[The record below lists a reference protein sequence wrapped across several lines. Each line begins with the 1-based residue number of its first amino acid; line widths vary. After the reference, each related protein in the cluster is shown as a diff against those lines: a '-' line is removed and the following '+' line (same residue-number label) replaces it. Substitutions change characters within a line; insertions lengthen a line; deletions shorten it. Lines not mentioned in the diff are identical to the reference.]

1 MAELNPFKI
10 AQAQLD
16 EAAKKLGLD
25 KATHEFLRWPMR
37 EYRVILP
44 VKMDTGETRV
54 FHAYRVQ
61 YNSSRGPTKGG
72 LRWHPDET

>member
-16 EAAKKLGLD
+16 EAAGKLGLD
-25 KATHEFLRWPMR
+25 KGTHDFLRWPQR
-37 EYRVILP
+37 EFRVTVP
-44 VKMDTGETRV
+44 VKMDDGTTKV

-61 YNSSRGPTKGG
+61 YNSSRGP
-72 LRWHPDET
+72 